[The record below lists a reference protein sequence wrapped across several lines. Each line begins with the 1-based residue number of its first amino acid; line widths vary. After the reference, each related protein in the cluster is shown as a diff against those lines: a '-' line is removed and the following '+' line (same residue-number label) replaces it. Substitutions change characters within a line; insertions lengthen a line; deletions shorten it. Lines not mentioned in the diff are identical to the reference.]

1 MSSSEAVGDIL
12 VFTYVNRKENTAHD
26 ENRKDVYSSSSSSS
40 SSSSNSS
47 SGSSSCSGSFS
58 SSGVDG
64 GFSG

>member
-40 SSSSNSS
+40 SSNSS